1 MPGPCLL
8 PGRLKSPDMARRK
21 SQSPRSGALRTQRQL
36 RVGELLRHVLVDIL
50 GRGELRDPDLLGTSV
65 TVTEVRVSPDLR
77 NATAF
82 VMPLG
87 GNRTDEVVAALGR
100 ATPYLRRMIGQSVT
114 MKYNPALSFVADQA
128 FDEGSKIEGILRSP
142 KVSRDLE
149 PPDDELQDSQDQDE
163 GARNGA

>member
-1 MPGPCLL
+1 MA
-8 PGRLKSPDMARRK
+8 KSK
-21 SQSPRSGALRTQRQL
+21 SQSPRRGPLRTQRQL

-50 GRGELRDPDLLGTSV
+50 GRGELRDPDLVGASV
-65 TVTEVRVSPDLR
+65 TVTEVRISPDLR
-77 NATAF
+77 NAAVF

-87 GNRTDEVVAALGR
+87 GSRTEEVVAALGR

-114 MKYNPALSFVADQA
+114 MKYNPALRFMADHT

-149 PPDDELQDSQDQDE
+149 TPDDEFQDRREQDE
-163 GARNGA
+163 RARNGA

>member
-1 MPGPCLL
+1 M
-8 PGRLKSPDMARRK
+8 
-21 SQSPRSGALRTQRQL
+21 
-36 RVGELLRHVLVDIL
+36 LRHVLVEIL
-50 GRGELRDPDLLGTSV
+50 GRGELRDPDLSGTSV

-114 MKYNPALSFVADQA
+114 MKFNPALSFVADQA
-128 FDEGSKIEGILRSP
+128 FDEGAKIESILRSP
-142 KVSRDLE
+142 KVSGDLE
-149 PPDDELQDSQDQDE
+149 ASDDEPEDHRERDE
-163 GARNGA
+163 GPHNGA

>member
-1 MPGPCLL
+1 
-8 PGRLKSPDMARRK
+8 MAKRK
-21 SQSPRSGALRTQRQL
+21 SQSPRSGPIRSQRQL

-50 GRGELRDPDLLGTSV
+50 GRGELRDPDLVGASV

-77 NATAF
+77 NAAVF

-87 GNRTDEVVAALGR
+87 GSRTEEVVAALGR
-100 ATPYLRRMIGQSVT
+100 AAPYLRRMIGQSVT

-142 KVSRDLE
+142 QVSRDL
-149 PPDDELQDSQDQDE
+149 PAPDDELQDRQDQDE
-163 GARNGA
+163 ATRDGA

>member
-1 MPGPCLL
+1 MPRPVLL
-8 PGRLKSPDMARRK
+8 PGRLKSPDMAKRK
-21 SQSPRSGALRTQRQL
+21 SQSPRSGPLRSQRQL

-50 GRGELRDPDLLGTSV
+50 GRGELRDPDLVGASV

-77 NATAF
+77 NVAVF

-87 GNRTDEVVAALGR
+87 GDRTEEVVAALGR

-149 PPDDELQDSQDQDE
+149 TRDDEFQAGQDPDA
-163 GARNGA
+163 GARNGT

>member
-1 MPGPCLL
+1 
-8 PGRLKSPDMARRK
+8 MAKRN
-21 SQSPRSGALRTQRQL
+21 SQSPRNGSVRTQRQL

-50 GRGELRDPDLLGTSV
+50 GRGELRDPDLVGASV

-77 NATAF
+77 NAAVF

-87 GNRTDEVVAALGR
+87 GSRTEEVVAALGR

-114 MKYNPALSFVADQA
+114 MKYSPTLSFLADQA
-128 FDEGSKIEGILRSP
+128 FDEGSKIEGILRSAT
-142 KVSRDLE
+142 VSRDLQTPE
-149 PPDDELQDSQDQDE
+149 DEIQDRQDQDQ